1 MQDLFTSF
9 TLSNPFVANTLFGFA
24 CLALG
29 MLGMVLGQRVASQGK
44 LCMILGIA
52 VGVFN
57 MWLLTTSFAVLAP
70 GLGGVFVVSFL
81 ASNAMMKL
89 CTVGGGAAPAAAK
102 KLSAPPAPPAGG
114 AGQPPRQ

>member
-9 TLSNPFVANTLFGFA
+9 TLTNPFVANTLFGFA

-29 MLGMVLGQRVASQGK
+29 LLGMVLGQRVATQGK
-44 LCMILGIA
+44 LCMLLGIA

-57 MWLLTTSFAVLAP
+57 MWLLTTAFAALAP

-89 CTVGGGAAPAAAK
+89 CTAGGAPAGAK
-102 KLSAPPAPPAGG
+102 KLAPPAPPAGG
-114 AGQPPRQ
+114 GNAPRQ